1 MTYYVKGTLVCDL
14 CGESLREDTHA
25 YSDYPI
31 AQPNEIVNYQIGKT
45 KATLC
50 DVCLEEMSY
59 ALKAY
64 SAKLREQGR
73 LVGFQSYHK
82 WNQGE

>member
-14 CGESLREDTHA
+14 CGETLREDTHD

-31 AQPNEIVNYQIGKT
+31 PQPDGIVNYQIGTT

-50 DVCLEEMSY
+50 YDCLDEMGN
-59 ALKAY
+59 ALRTY

-82 WNQGE
+82 WSQGE